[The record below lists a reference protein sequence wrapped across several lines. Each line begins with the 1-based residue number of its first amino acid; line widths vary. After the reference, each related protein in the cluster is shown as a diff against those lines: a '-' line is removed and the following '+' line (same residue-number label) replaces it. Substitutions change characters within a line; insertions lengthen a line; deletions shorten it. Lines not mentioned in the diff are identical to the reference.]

1 MEKMIEQFKTIAP
14 KIAQAVAARING
26 TANEEEEMMIIHDEI
41 VRHFNAFQNMTVQYL
56 TFNMDQRREF
66 AELMYDL
73 LASEG
78 YTRKSK
84 LKKNESQLPPA
95 TAQVTFADLPA
106 KVQEIAA
113 QCLADKMD
121 IVSVFGEGSDEC
133 GPAKS
138 QARQV
143 RDAFIELYLPRT
155 SASSQHSN
163 DQQAG

>member
-1 MEKMIEQFKTIAP
+1 MEKMIEQFKTVAP
-14 KIAQAVAARING
+14 KIAQAVATRVKGASG
-26 TANEEEEMMIIHDEI
+26 EEQVLAIIHDEI
-41 VRHFNAFQNMTVQYL
+41 VHHFIAFQNMTVQYL

-78 YTRKSK
+78 YTWK
-84 LKKNESQLPPA
+84 LKPKKNESQLPPA
-95 TAQVTFADLPA
+95 TAQVTLAELPA

-113 QCLADKMD
+113 QCLANKMN
-121 IVSVFGEGSDEC
+121 ILEGPDEC

-155 SASSQHSN
+155 NASSQHSN